1 MPADKKEIFDT
12 LSKIPVN
19 NYVKHS
25 KAEDGKMLPYLP
37 WTYAHQLMMTKYPE
51 YEWSFSE
58 NPDGLEVFYFKDGT
72 AEVRVVMSIGDVTMI
87 ASKTVTN
94 GTGSAYP
101 NPNANDI
108 HNAKM
113 RCRTRAMAELG
124 LGWDL
129 WINPEKYPYEE
140 PKSVVKEAL
149 KKAEDKK
156 EEAEDSKAEEP
167 AQSKEDEL
175 FSHLLDAKS
184 EKEARAIY
192 TKVKGAFKSRK
203 LDMDELEKRWSELKK
218 SKGWK

>member
-1 MPADKKEIFDT
+1 MPAGKKQIFDT
-12 LSKIPVN
+12 LSKIPVGD
-19 NYVKHS
+19 YVKHS

-37 WTYAHQLMMTKYPE
+37 WTHAHQLMMENYPE

-58 NPDGLEVFYFKDGT
+58 NPEGLEVFYFKDGT

-94 GTGSAYP
+94 GSGKSYP

-129 WINPEKYPYEE
+129 WIKPQNYPYTE
-140 PKSVVKEAL
+140 PESVVKKAME
-149 KKAEDKK
+149 KAEDCKAKK
-156 EEAEDSKAEEP
+156 P

-175 FSHLLDAKS
+175 FSYLLEAKS
-184 EKEARAIY
+184 EKEARVIY
-192 TKVKGAFKSRK
+192 TKVKSGFKSRK
-203 LDMDELEKRWSELKK
+203 LDMNELEKRWSELKK
-218 SKGWK
+218 ERKWK

>member
-1 MPADKKEIFDT
+1 MPADKKEIFET
-12 LSKIPVN
+12 LSKIPVD

-25 KAEDGKMLPYLP
+25 KAADFDGSVKYLPYLP
-37 WTYAHQLMMTKYPE
+37 WTHAHQLMMANYPE

-129 WINPEKYPYEE
+129 WINPENYPYEE

-149 KKAEDKK
+149 KKAED
-156 EEAEDSKAEEP
+156 SKAEEP
-167 AQSKEDEL
+167 EQSKEDEL
-175 FSHLLDAKS
+175 FSKLLEVDD
-184 EKEARAIY
+184 EKKAQGIY
-192 TKVKGAFKSRK
+192 KRVEGAWKNRK
-203 LDMDELEKRWSELKK
+203 LNMDELEKRWSELKK
-218 SKGWK
+218 TKGWK

>member
-1 MPADKKEIFDT
+1 MPADKKTIFET
-12 LSKIPVN
+12 LSKIAVSD
-19 NYVKHS
+19 YVKHS
-25 KAEDGKMLPYLP
+25 KAEDHDGRVTYLPYLP
-37 WTYAHQLMMTKYPE
+37 WTHAHQLMMAHYPE

-58 NPDGLEVFYFKDGT
+58 NPEGLEVFYFKDGT
-72 AEVRVVMSIGDVTMI
+72 AEVRVVMSVGDVTMI

-94 GTGSAYP
+94 GTGKSYP

-129 WINPEKYPYEE
+129 WINPENYPYEE

-149 KKAEDKK
+149 KKAEESKVEK
-156 EEAEDSKAEEP
+156 PAQSKAEE
-167 AQSKEDEL
+167 L
-175 FSHLLDAKS
+175 FSYLLDAKS
-184 EKEARAIY
+184 EKEARTIY

-203 LDMDELEKRWSELKK
+203 LDMDELDRRWTELKK
-218 SKGWK
+218 ERKWK

>member
-1 MPADKKEIFDT
+1 MPINKKSVFET
-12 LSKIPVN
+12 LSEIPVKD
-19 NYVKHS
+19 YVKHS

-37 WTYAHQLMMTKYPE
+37 WTYAHQLMMENYPE

-72 AEVRVVMSIGDVTMI
+72 AEVRVVLSIGDVTMI

-113 RCRTRAMAELG
+113 RCRTRAMSELG

-129 WINPEKYPYEE
+129 WVNPENYAYAE
-140 PKSVVKEAL
+140 PKSAVKEAL
-149 KKAEDKK
+149 KKAED
-156 EEAEDSKAEEP
+156 SKAQKPE
-167 AQSKEDEL
+167 QSKEEEL
-175 FSHLLDAKS
+175 FSYLLEAKT
-184 EKEARAIY
+184 EKEARAVY

-203 LDMDELEKRWSELKK
+203 LNMDELDRRWSELKK
-218 SKGWK
+218 ERKWK

>member
-1 MPADKKEIFDT
+1 MPANKKEIFET

-19 NYVKHS
+19 DYVKHS

-37 WTYAHQLMMTKYPE
+37 WTYAHQLMMAEYPE

-129 WINPEKYPYEE
+129 WINPENYPYEE

-149 KKAEDKK
+149 KKAED
-156 EEAEDSKAEEP
+156 SKAEEP

-175 FSHLLDAKS
+175 FSKLLEVDD
-184 EKEARAIY
+184 EKKAQGIY
-192 TKVKGAFKSRK
+192 KRVEGAWKNRK
-203 LDMDELEKRWSELKK
+203 LNMDELEKRWSELKK
-218 SKGWK
+218 TKGWK

>member
-1 MPADKKEIFDT
+1 MPVSKKSVFET
-12 LSKIPVN
+12 LSKIPVKD
-19 NYVKHS
+19 YVKHS

-37 WTYAHQLMMTKYPE
+37 WTHAHHLMMEEYPE

-94 GTGSAYP
+94 GAGKAYP

-129 WINPEKYPYEE
+129 WINPNKYAFAPDTTCGDASFHNGETAEEKPEE
-140 PKSVVKEAL
+140 PQ
-149 KKAEDKK
+149 
-156 EEAEDSKAEEP
+156 
-167 AQSKEDEL
+167 QSKEEEL
-175 FSHLLDAKS
+175 FSYLLEAKS
-184 EKEARAIY
+184 EKEARAVY

-203 LDMDELEKRWSELKK
+203 LNMEDLEERWSELKK
-218 SKGWK
+218 ERKWK

>member
-1 MPADKKEIFDT
+1 MPANKKDIFEV
-12 LSKIPVN
+12 LSKIPVGD
-19 NYVKHS
+19 YVKHS
-25 KAEDGKMLPYLP
+25 KAENLDGCVTYLPYLP
-37 WTYAHQLMMTKYPE
+37 WTHAHQLMMAHYPE

-58 NPDGLEVFYFKDGT
+58 NPEGLEVFYFKDGT

-94 GTGSAYP
+94 GTGKSYP

-129 WINPEKYPYEE
+129 WINPENYPYEE

-149 KKAEDKK
+149 KKAED
-156 EEAEDSKAEEP
+156 SKAEEP
-167 AQSKEDEL
+167 EQSKEDEL
-175 FSHLLDAKS
+175 FSHVLEAKT

-203 LDMDELEKRWSELKK
+203 LDMDELESRWSELKK
-218 SKGWK
+218 ERKWK

>member
-1 MPADKKEIFDT
+1 MPANKKEIFET
-12 LSKIPVN
+12 LSKIPVGK
-19 NYVKHS
+19 YVKHS
-25 KAEDGKMLPYLP
+25 RAEDLDGSVTYLPYLP
-37 WTYAHQLMMTKYPE
+37 WTHAHQLMMAKYPE

-58 NPDGLEVFYFKDGT
+58 NPEGLEVFYFKDGT

-94 GTGSAYP
+94 GSGKSYP

-129 WINPEKYPYEE
+129 WINPENYPYEE

-149 KKAEDKK
+149 EK
-156 EEAEDSKAEEP
+156 AEDSKAEEP
-167 AQSKEDEL
+167 KQSKAEDL
-175 FSHLLDAKS
+175 FSSLTDIDDEKKAKA
-184 EKEARAIY
+184 ELA
-192 TKVKGAFKSRK
+192 KVKNAWKIRK
-203 LDMDELEKRWSELKK
+203 MDMDELEKRWIELKK
-218 SKGWK
+218 RKKWK

>member
-1 MPADKKEIFDT
+1 MPADKKEIFET
-12 LSKIPVN
+12 LSKIPVKK
-19 NYVKHS
+19 YVKHS

-37 WTYAHQLMMTKYPE
+37 WTHAHQLMMAKYPE

-129 WINPEKYPYEE
+129 WINPENYRLGKPEIGDDVSHPE
-140 PKSVVKEAL
+140 NKT
-149 KKAEDKK
+149 
-156 EEAEDSKAEEP
+156 AEEKP
-167 AQSKEDEL
+167 AQSNAEDLFSPLLEIEDEKV
-175 FSHLLDAKS
+175 AKA
-184 EKEARAIY
+184 KF
-192 TKVKGAFKSRK
+192 KLVKNAYKNRK
-203 LDMDELEKRWSELKK
+203 MDMDELEKRWSELKK
-218 SKGWK
+218 ERKWK

>member
-1 MPADKKEIFDT
+1 MPASKKGIFET
-12 LSKIPVN
+12 LSKIPVGD
-19 NYVKHS
+19 YVKHS
-25 KAEDGKMLPYLP
+25 KAEGDDGSVTYLPYLP
-37 WTYAHQLMMTKYPE
+37 WTHAHQLMMAHYPE

-58 NPDGLEVFYFKDGT
+58 NPEGLEVFYFKDGT

-94 GTGSAYP
+94 GTGKSYP

-129 WINPEKYPYEE
+129 WINPENYPYEA

-149 KKAEDKK
+149 KKAED
-156 EEAEDSKAEEP
+156 SKAREP
-167 AQSKEDEL
+167 TQSKEEEL
-175 FSHLLDAKS
+175 FSKLLAEDDEKMAK
-184 EKEARAIY
+184 ATYIR
-192 TKVKGAFKSRK
+192 VKSAWKNRK
-203 LDMDELEKRWSELKK
+203 LDMDELENKWNELKK
-218 SKGWK
+218 ERKWK

>member
-1 MPADKKEIFDT
+1 MPINKKSVFET
-12 LSKIPVN
+12 LSEIPVKD
-19 NYVKHS
+19 YVKHS

-37 WTYAHQLMMTKYPE
+37 WTYAHQLMMENYPE

-72 AEVRVVMSIGDVTMI
+72 AEVRVVLSIGDVTTI

-129 WINPEKYPYEE
+129 WVNPENYAYAE

-149 KKAEDKK
+149 KKAED
-156 EEAEDSKAEEP
+156 SKAQKPE
-167 AQSKEDEL
+167 QSKEEEL
-175 FSHLLDAKS
+175 FSYLLEAKT
-184 EKEARAIY
+184 EKEARAVY

-203 LDMDELEKRWSELKK
+203 LNMDELDRRWSELKK
-218 SKGWK
+218 ERKWK

>member
-1 MPADKKEIFDT
+1 MQADKKTIFET
-12 LSKIPVN
+12 LSKISVCD
-19 NYVKHS
+19 YVKHS
-25 KAEDGKMLPYLP
+25 QSENYDGSVTYLPYLP
-37 WTYAHQLMMTKYPE
+37 WTHAHQLMMAHYPE

-87 ASKTVTN
+87 ASKTVTD
-94 GTGSAYP
+94 GTGKAYP

-129 WINPEKYPYEE
+129 WINPENYPYEE

-149 KKAEDKK
+149 KKAE
-156 EEAEDSKAEEP
+156 ESKAEEP
-167 AQSKEDEL
+167 EQSKEDEL
-175 FSHLLDAKS
+175 FLHVLEAKT
-184 EKEARAIY
+184 EKEARVIY
-192 TKVKGAFKSRK
+192 NKVKGGFKSRK
-203 LDMDELEKRWSELKK
+203 LDMDELESRWSELKK
-218 SKGWK
+218 ERKWK

>member
-1 MPADKKEIFDT
+1 MPANKKEIFET
-12 LSKIPVN
+12 LSQIPVKD
-19 NYVKHS
+19 YVKHS

-37 WTYAHQLMMTKYPE
+37 WTYAHQIMMTKYPE

-129 WINPEKYPYEE
+129 WINPENYPYEE

-149 KKAEDKK
+149 KKS
-156 EEAEDSKAEEP
+156 EESKLEKPAQSKAEELF
-167 AQSKEDEL
+167 SSLMDIEDEKV
-175 FSHLLDAKS
+175 AK
-184 EKEARAIY
+184 ANF
-192 TKVKGAFKSRK
+192 TKVKTAWKNRK
-203 LDMDELEKRWSELKK
+203 MDMEELEKRWSELKK
-218 SKGWK
+218 GKGWK

>member
-1 MPADKKEIFDT
+1 MPADKKEIFET
-12 LSKIPVN
+12 LSKIPVGD
-19 NYVKHS
+19 YVKHS
-25 KAEDGKMLPYLP
+25 KAEDFDGSVKYLPYLP
-37 WTYAHQLMMTKYPE
+37 WTHAHQLMMANYPE

-129 WINPEKYPYEE
+129 WINPENYPYKE

-149 KKAEDKK
+149 KKAED
-156 EEAEDSKAEEP
+156 SKAEEP
-167 AQSKEDEL
+167 EQSKEDEL
-175 FSHLLDAKS
+175 FSKLLEVDD
-184 EKEARAIY
+184 EKKAQGIY
-192 TKVKGAFKSRK
+192 KRVEGAWKNRK
-203 LDMDELEKRWSELKK
+203 LNMDELEKRWSELKK
-218 SKGWK
+218 KKGWK

>member
-1 MPADKKEIFDT
+1 MPANKKEIFET
-12 LSKIPVN
+12 LSKIPVKD
-19 NYVKHS
+19 YVKHS
-25 KAEDGKMLPYLP
+25 KADDGKMLPYLP
-37 WTYAHQLMMTKYPE
+37 WTHAHQLMMASFPE

-129 WINPEKYPYEE
+129 WINPENYPYEE

-149 KKAEDKK
+149 KKAEESK
-156 EEAEDSKAEEP
+156 AEKPAQSKAEE
-167 AQSKEDEL
+167 L
-175 FSHLLDAKS
+175 FSSLMDIEGEKVAKANFS
-184 EKEARAIY
+184 
-192 TKVKGAFKSRK
+192 KVKTAWKNRK
-203 LDMDELEKRWSELKK
+203 MDMEELEKRWSELKK
-218 SKGWK
+218 EKGWK

>member
-1 MPADKKEIFDT
+1 MPANKKEVFET
-12 LSKIPVN
+12 LSKIPVQD
-19 NYVKHS
+19 YVKHS
-25 KAEDGKMLPYLP
+25 KAEDFDGSVKHLPYLP
-37 WTYAHQLMMTKYPE
+37 WTHAHQLMMAHYPE

-58 NPDGLEVFYFKDGT
+58 NPEGLEVFYFKDST

-94 GTGSAYP
+94 GSGKAYP

-129 WINPEKYPYEE
+129 WINPDKYGLAPPETGDDTSHQKPETAEKE
-140 PKSVVKEAL
+140 PK
-149 KKAEDKK
+149 
-156 EEAEDSKAEEP
+156 
-167 AQSKEDEL
+167 QSKEEEL
-175 FSHLLDAKS
+175 FSHLLEAKT

-192 TKVKGAFKSRK
+192 TKVKGGFKSRK
-203 LDMDELEKRWSELKK
+203 LNMEDLEKRWSELKK
-218 SKGWK
+218 ERKWK

>member
-1 MPADKKEIFDT
+1 MPADKKEIFET
-12 LSKIPVN
+12 LSKIPVKY
-19 NYVKHS
+19 YVKHS

-37 WTYAHQLMMTKYPE
+37 WTHAHRLMMANYPE

-58 NPDGLEVFYFKDGT
+58 NPEGLEVFYFKDGT

-94 GTGSAYP
+94 GTGKAYP

-129 WINPEKYPYEE
+129 WINPQNYPHTE
-140 PKSVVKEAL
+140 PKSVVKDAL
-149 KKAEDKK
+149 EK
-156 EEAEDSKAEEP
+156 AEDSKAEEP
-167 AQSKEDEL
+167 KQSKAEDL
-175 FSHLLDAKS
+175 FSSLLNMDDEKKAKA
-184 EKEARAIY
+184 ELA
-192 TKVKGAFKSRK
+192 KVKNAWKIRK
-203 LDMDELEKRWSELKK
+203 MDMDELEKRWNELKK
-218 SKGWK
+218 EKGWK

>member
-1 MPADKKEIFDT
+1 MPADKKEIFET
-12 LSKIPVN
+12 LSKIPVGD
-19 NYVKHS
+19 YVKHS
-25 KAEDGKMLPYLP
+25 KSEDGKMLPYLP

-129 WINPEKYPYEE
+129 WINPENYPYKE

-149 KKAEDKK
+149 KKAED
-156 EEAEDSKAEEP
+156 SKAEEP
-167 AQSKEDEL
+167 EQSKEDEL
-175 FSHLLDAKS
+175 FSKLLEVDD
-184 EKEARAIY
+184 EKKAQGIY
-192 TKVKGAFKSRK
+192 KRVEGAWKNRK
-203 LDMDELEKRWSELKK
+203 LNMDELEKRWSELKK
-218 SKGWK
+218 KKGWK

>member
-1 MPADKKEIFDT
+1 MPANKKEIFET
-12 LSKIPVN
+12 LSGIPVKD
-19 NYVKHS
+19 YVKHS
-25 KAEDGKMLPYLP
+25 RAEDGKMLPYLP
-37 WTYAHQLMMTKYPE
+37 WTYAHQLMMAKYPE

-129 WINPEKYPYEE
+129 WINPENYPYEE

-149 KKAEDKK
+149 EK
-156 EEAEDSKAEEP
+156 AEDSKAEKPE
-167 AQSKEDEL
+167 QSKEDEL
-175 FSHLLDAKS
+175 FSHLLEAKS

-203 LDMDELEKRWSELKK
+203 LDMDELEKRWNELKK
-218 SKGWK
+218 TKGWK

>member
-1 MPADKKEIFDT
+1 MPADKKEIFET
-12 LSKIPVN
+12 LSKIPVGK
-19 NYVKHS
+19 YVKHS
-25 KAEDGKMLPYLP
+25 RAEDLDGSVKHLPYLP
-37 WTYAHQLMMTKYPE
+37 WTHAHQLMMANYPE

-58 NPDGLEVFYFKDGT
+58 NPEGLEVFYFKDGT

-94 GTGSAYP
+94 GSGKSYP

-129 WINPEKYPYEE
+129 WINPENYPHKE

-149 KKAEDKK
+149 EK
-156 EEAEDSKAEEP
+156 AEDSKAEEP
-167 AQSKEDEL
+167 KQSKEDEL
-175 FSHLLDAKS
+175 FLSLMDIDDEKKAK
-184 EKEARAIY
+184 AAL
-192 TKVKGAFKSRK
+192 TKVKNAWKIRK
-203 LDMDELEKRWSELKK
+203 MDMDKLEKRWNELKK
-218 SKGWK
+218 AKGWK

>member
-1 MPADKKEIFDT
+1 MPINKKSVFET
-12 LSKIPVN
+12 LSEIPVKD
-19 NYVKHS
+19 YVKHS

-37 WTYAHQLMMTKYPE
+37 WTYAHQLMMENYPE

-87 ASKTVTN
+87 ASKAVTN

-129 WINPEKYPYEE
+129 WVNPENYAYAE

-149 KKAEDKK
+149 KKAED
-156 EEAEDSKAEEP
+156 SKAQKPE
-167 AQSKEDEL
+167 QSKEEEL
-175 FSHLLDAKS
+175 FSYLLEAKT
-184 EKEARAIY
+184 EKEASAVY

-203 LDMDELEKRWSELKK
+203 LNMDELDRRWSELKK
-218 SKGWK
+218 ERKWK

>member
-1 MPADKKEIFDT
+1 MSINKKSVFET
-12 LSKIPVN
+12 LSKIVVKD
-19 NYVKHS
+19 YVKHS

-37 WTYAHQLMMTKYPE
+37 WTYAHQLMMENFPE

-58 NPDGLEVFYFKDGT
+58 NPEGLEVFYFKDGT
-72 AEVRVVMSIGDVTMI
+72 AEVRVVMSISDVTMI

-101 NPNANDI
+101 NPTANDI

-129 WINPEKYPYEE
+129 WINPENYPYEE

-149 KKAEDKK
+149 KKAED
-156 EEAEDSKAEEP
+156 SKAEEP
-167 AQSKEDEL
+167 AQSKEEEI
-175 FSHLLDAKS
+175 FSHLLEAKS

-203 LDMDELEKRWSELKK
+203 LDMDELEKRWSELKEEK
-218 SKGWK
+218 KWK

>member
-1 MPADKKEIFDT
+1 MPAGKKEIFET
-12 LSKIPVN
+12 LSEIPVKD
-19 NYVKHS
+19 YVKHS

-37 WTYAHQLMMTKYPE
+37 WTHAHQLMMSKYPE

-58 NPDGLEVFYFKDGT
+58 NPEGLEVFYFKDGT
-72 AEVRVVMSIGDVTMI
+72 AEVRVVMSIGEVTMI

-94 GTGSAYP
+94 GSGKSYP

-129 WINPEKYPYEE
+129 WISPENYPYEE

-149 KKAEDKK
+149 KKAED
-156 EEAEDSKAEEP
+156 SKAEEP
-167 AQSKEDEL
+167 EQSKEDEL
-175 FSHLLDAKS
+175 FSHLLEAKS

-192 TKVKGAFKSRK
+192 TKVKGGFKTRK

-218 SKGWK
+218 TKGWK

>member
-1 MPADKKEIFDT
+1 MPADKKEIFET
-12 LSKIPVN
+12 LSKIPVGK
-19 NYVKHS
+19 YVKHS
-25 KAEDGKMLPYLP
+25 RAEDSDGSVKHLPYLP
-37 WTYAHQLMMTKYPE
+37 WTHAHQIMMANYPE

-58 NPDGLEVFYFKDGT
+58 NPEGLEVFYFKDGT

-94 GTGSAYP
+94 GSGKSYP

-129 WINPEKYPYEE
+129 WINPENYPYTE
-140 PKSVVKEAL
+140 PKSVVKEVL
-149 KKAEDKK
+149 EK
-156 EEAEDSKAEEP
+156 AEDSKAEEP

-175 FSHLLDAKS
+175 FSHVLEAKT
-184 EKEARAIY
+184 EKEARAVY

-218 SKGWK
+218 ERKWK

>member
-1 MPADKKEIFDT
+1 MPADKKQIFEA
-12 LSKIPVN
+12 LSKIPVHD
-19 NYVKHS
+19 YVKHS

-37 WTYAHQLMMTKYPE
+37 WTHAHQLMMTSFPE

-129 WINPEKYPYEE
+129 WINPENYPYEE

-149 KKAEDKK
+149 KKAE
-156 EEAEDSKAEEP
+156 ESKAEKP

-175 FSHLLDAKS
+175 FSHLLEAKS

-218 SKGWK
+218 RKGWK

>member
-1 MPADKKEIFDT
+1 MPANKKEIFET

-19 NYVKHS
+19 DYVKHS

-37 WTYAHQLMMTKYPE
+37 WTYAHQLMMAKYPE

-94 GTGSAYP
+94 GSGSAYP

-129 WINPEKYPYEE
+129 WINPDNYPYTE

-149 KKAEDKK
+149 EQ
-156 EEAEDSKAEEP
+156 AEDSKAEEP
-167 AQSKEDEL
+167 KQSTEDRL
-175 FSHLLDAKS
+175 FSQLLAITDETK
-184 EKEARAIY
+184 ARAY
-192 TKVKGAFKSRK
+192 FKKLEGAWKSRK
-203 LDMDELEKRWSELKK
+203 LSMEDLETRWKKLKK
-218 SKGWK
+218 EKGWK

>member
-1 MPADKKEIFDT
+1 MPADKKEIFET
-12 LSKIPVN
+12 LSKIPVD

-25 KAEDGKMLPYLP
+25 KAEDFDGSVKYLPYLP
-37 WTYAHQLMMTKYPE
+37 WTHAHQLMMANYPE

-129 WINPEKYPYEE
+129 WINPENYPYEE

-149 KKAEDKK
+149 KKAED
-156 EEAEDSKAEEP
+156 SKAEEP
-167 AQSKEDEL
+167 EQSKEDEL
-175 FSHLLDAKS
+175 FSKLLEVDDKKKAQD
-184 EKEARAIY
+184 IY
-192 TKVKGAFKSRK
+192 KRVEGAWKNRK
-203 LDMDELEKRWSELKK
+203 LNMDELEKRWSELKK
-218 SKGWK
+218 TKGWK

>member
-1 MPADKKEIFDT
+1 MTANKKEIFDT

-19 NYVKHS
+19 EYVRHS

-37 WTYAHQLMMTKYPE
+37 WTHAHQLMMANYPE

-94 GTGSAYP
+94 GSGSAYP

-129 WINPEKYPYEE
+129 WINPDNYPYTE

-149 KKAEDKK
+149 EQ
-156 EEAEDSKAEEP
+156 AEDSKAEEP
-167 AQSKEDEL
+167 EQSTEDRL
-175 FSHLLDAKS
+175 FSQLLAITDETK
-184 EKEARAIY
+184 ARAY
-192 TKVKGAFKSRK
+192 FKKLEGAWKSRK
-203 LDMDELEKRWSELKK
+203 LSMEDLEERWKKLKK
-218 SKGWK
+218 EKGWK

>member
-1 MPADKKEIFDT
+1 MPADKKEIFET
-12 LSKIPVN
+12 LSKIPVD

-25 KAEDGKMLPYLP
+25 KAEDFDGSVKYLPYLP
-37 WTYAHQLMMTKYPE
+37 WTHAHQLMMANYPE

-129 WINPEKYPYEE
+129 WINPENYPYEE

-149 KKAEDKK
+149 KKAED
-156 EEAEDSKAEEP
+156 SKAEEP
-167 AQSKEDEL
+167 EQSKEDEL
-175 FSHLLDAKS
+175 FSKLLEVDD
-184 EKEARAIY
+184 EKKAQDIY
-192 TKVKGAFKSRK
+192 KRVEGAWKNRK
-203 LDMDELEKRWSELKK
+203 LNMDELEKRWSELKK
-218 SKGWK
+218 TKGWK

>member
-1 MPADKKEIFDT
+1 MPADKKTIFDT
-12 LSKIPVN
+12 LSKIPVSD
-19 NYVKHS
+19 YVKHS
-25 KAEDGKMLPYLP
+25 KAEDHNGGVTYLPYLP
-37 WTYAHQLMMTKYPE
+37 WTHAHQLMMAHYPE

-58 NPDGLEVFYFKDGT
+58 NPEGLEVFYFKDGT

-94 GTGSAYP
+94 GSGKSYP

-129 WINPEKYPYEE
+129 WINPENYPYEE

-149 KKAEDKK
+149 EK
-156 EEAEDSKAEEP
+156 AEDSKAEEP
-167 AQSKEDEL
+167 EQSKEDEL
-175 FSHLLDAKS
+175 FSHVLKAKS

-218 SKGWK
+218 TKGWKIK